1 MRPFSI
7 AFVDDD
13 VCFLENITLFLHS
26 IFQKANKNI
35 ELSTYSNPWDFL
47 WDLQEEKCFWD
58 VFILD
63 VKMPGKNG
71 FDLAKEIRQAG
82 LESSILFLTDFQ
94 NEAIHGYEVSARYY
108 ILKDGCKEQLARLLL
123 NLYREW
129 ENGNRQYYVYHYGGS
144 MRAVSLKD
152 IAYIQFDKSTNLLLI
167 AAGDEILKERKSL
180 KAALSEL
187 QSEDF
192 VLIAKGCAVN
202 LSYVE
207 SLDGEWVI
215 LKNKKTFSVTRKYRK
230 KFIEKLQDYFG
241 RLP

>member
-13 VCFLENITLFLHS
+13 VVFLENIGSFLQS
-26 IFQKANKNI
+26 TFQKAEKNI
-35 ELSTYSNPWDFL
+35 DFFTYSNPQDFL
-47 WDLQEEKCFWD
+47 WDLQEEKCFCD

-71 FDLAKEIRQAG
+71 FELAREIRTAG
-82 LESSILFLTDFQ
+82 LESSIIFLTDFQ
-94 NEAIHGYEVSARYY
+94 NEAIHGYEVNARYY
-108 ILKDGCKEQLARLLL
+108 ILKEGCKEQLARILL
-123 NLYREW
+123 NLCREW

-144 MRAVSLKD
+144 MRAVCLKD
-152 IAYIQFDKSTNLLLI
+152 IAYIQFDKSTNQLMI
-167 AAGDEILKERKSL
+167 SVGDEILRERKSL
-180 KAALSEL
+180 KAALNEL

-192 VLIAKGCAVN
+192 AFIAKGCAVN
-202 LSYVE
+202 LTYVE

-215 LKNKKTFSVTRKYRK
+215 LKNKKTFSLTRKYRK
-230 KFIEKLQDYFG
+230 EFIEKLQDYFG

>member
-1 MRPFSI
+1 MMPFSI
-7 AFVDDD
+7 AFVDND
-13 VCFLENITLFLHS
+13 VVFLEDIRSFLQS
-26 IFQKANKNI
+26 TFQRAGKNI
-35 ELSTYSNPWDFL
+35 NLFTYSSPKDFL
-47 WDLQEEKCFWD
+47 WDLQEEKCFCD

-63 VKMPGKNG
+63 VKMPDKNG
-71 FDLAKEIRQAG
+71 FELAREIRTAG

-94 NEAIHGYEVSARYY
+94 NEAIHGYEVNARYY
-108 ILKDGCKEQLARLLL
+108 ILKDGCKERLAGILL
-123 NLYREW
+123 NLYKEW
-129 ENGNRQYYVYHYGGS
+129 ENGNRQYYVYHYSGS
-144 MRAVSLKD
+144 MRAVALKD